1 VRVNLEVIEMRPIH
15 RAVMLA
21 TALLPA
27 VAQAQEGELKL
38 SAQGASKLWVEGK
51 STVRDWKCDA
61 TKIEATV
68 TGTGAAAT
76 ASAKEVGAAA
86 KRAVLTIPVAQLD
99 CRNGT
104 MNEHMRK
111 ALKANDNKTIQ
122 YRIAT
127 WELTPRSNDSASVK
141 TSGTLAMAGA
151 EKPISVELTAKR
163 TAAGTWQ
170 LNGSKTLLMT
180 EWGMKPPSLMLG
192 TMKVRDP
199 VTIQFELV
207 LEAK

>member
-1 VRVNLEVIEMRPIH
+1 MRSIH
-15 RAVMLA
+15 RAIMFA

-27 VAQAQEGELKL
+27 VAQAQQSELKL

-68 TGTGAAAT
+68 TGTGVASK
-76 ASAKEVGAAA
+76 ASAKDVGAAA
-86 KRAVLTIPVAQLD
+86 KRALLTIPVAQLD
-99 CRNGT
+99 CHNGT

-127 WELTPRSNDSASVK
+127 WELTPRSDDSASVK
-141 TSGTLAMAGA
+141 TSGTLVMAGA
-151 EKPISVELTAKR
+151 AKPISVELTAKR
-163 TAAGTWQ
+163 AAAGTWQ
-170 LNGSKTLLMT
+170 LKGSKTLLMT
-180 EWGMKPPSLMLG
+180 EWGIKPPSLMLG

-199 VTIQFELV
+199 VTIRFELV

>member
-1 VRVNLEVIEMRPIH
+1 MRPIH
-15 RAVMLA
+15 RAIMLA

-27 VAQAQEGELKL
+27 VARAQESELKL
-38 SAQGASKLWVEGK
+38 SAQAASKLWVEGK

-68 TGTGAAAT
+68 TGTTVATT
-76 ASAKEVGAAA
+76 ASAKDVGAAA

-104 MNEHMRK
+104 MNDHMRK
-111 ALKANDNKTIQ
+111 ALKADANKTIQ

-127 WELTPRSNDSASVK
+127 WELTPRSDDSASVK
-141 TSGTLAMAGA
+141 TSGTLVMAGA
-151 EKPISVELTAKR
+151 EKPISVDLTAKR
-163 TAAGTWQ
+163 AAAGTWQ
-170 LNGSKTLLMT
+170 LSGSKTLLMT
-180 EWGMKPPSLMLG
+180 EWGIKPPSLMLG

-199 VTIQFELV
+199 VTIRFELV
-207 LEAK
+207 LEPK

>member
-1 VRVNLEVIEMRPIH
+1 MRSIH
-15 RAVMLA
+15 RAIMFA

-27 VAQAQEGELKL
+27 VAQAQESELKL

-68 TGTGAAAT
+68 TGTGVASK
-76 ASAKEVGAAA
+76 ASAKDVGAAA
-86 KRAVLTIPVAQLD
+86 KRALLTIPVAQLD
-99 CRNGT
+99 CHNGT

-127 WELTPRSNDSASVK
+127 WELTPRSDDSATVK
-141 TSGTLAMAGA
+141 TSGTLALAGA

-163 TAAGTWQ
+163 AAGGTWQ
-170 LNGSKTLLMT
+170 LNGSKSILMT
-180 EWGMKPPSLMLG
+180 EWGIKPPSLMLG

-199 VTIQFELV
+199 VTIRFELL
-207 LEAK
+207 LETK

>member
-1 VRVNLEVIEMRPIH
+1 MRPIH
-15 RAVMLA
+15 RTIMIA

-27 VAQAQEGELKL
+27 VAQAQQSELKL
-38 SAQGASKLWVEGK
+38 SAQGGSKLWVEGK

-68 TGTGAAAT
+68 TGAAVPAT

-86 KRAVLTIPVAQLD
+86 KRALLTIPVAQLD
-99 CRNGT
+99 CHNGT

-122 YRIAT
+122 YKIAT
-127 WELTPRSNDSASVK
+127 WELTPRSDDSATVK
-141 TSGTLAMAGA
+141 TSGTLVLAGV

-163 TAAGTWQ
+163 AAAGTWQ
-170 LNGSKTLLMT
+170 LNGSKTILMT

-199 VTIQFELV
+199 VTIRFELV

>member
-1 VRVNLEVIEMRPIH
+1 MRPIH

-27 VAQAQEGELKL
+27 VARGQESELKL
-38 SAQGASKLWVEGK
+38 NAQAASKLWVEGK

-61 TKIEATV
+61 TTIEAAG
-68 TGTGAAAT
+68 TGTGVAAT
-76 ASAKEVGAAA
+76 ASAKDVGAAA
-86 KRAVLTIPVAQLD
+86 KRALLTIPVAQLD
-99 CRNGT
+99 CHNGT
-104 MNEHMRK
+104 MNDHMRK

-127 WELTPRSNDSASVK
+127 WELTPRGNDSASVK

-151 EKPISVELTAKR
+151 EKPISVELVAKR
-163 TAAGTWQ
+163 AAAGTWH
-170 LNGSKTLLMT
+170 LSGSKTLLMT
-180 EWGMKPPSLMLG
+180 EWGIKPPSLMLG

-199 VTIQFELV
+199 VTIRFELV
-207 LEAK
+207 LEPK

>member
-1 VRVNLEVIEMRPIH
+1 MRSIH
-15 RAVMLA
+15 RAIMFA

-27 VAQAQEGELKL
+27 VAQAQQSELKL

-68 TGTGAAAT
+68 TGTGVASK
-76 ASAKEVGAAA
+76 ASAKDVGAAA
-86 KRAVLTIPVAQLD
+86 KRALLTIPVAQLD
-99 CRNGT
+99 CHNGT

-127 WELTPRSNDSASVK
+127 WELTPRSDDSASVK
-141 TSGTLAMAGA
+141 TSGTLVMAGA

-163 TAAGTWQ
+163 AAAGTWQ
-170 LNGSKTLLMT
+170 LNGSKSILMT
-180 EWGMKPPSLMLG
+180 EWGIKPPSLMLG

-199 VTIQFELV
+199 VTIRFELL
-207 LEAK
+207 LETK

>member
-1 VRVNLEVIEMRPIH
+1 MRPIH
-15 RAVMLA
+15 RAVLLA

-27 VAQAQEGELKL
+27 VARAQESGLEL
-38 SAQGASKLWVEGK
+38 SAQVASKLWVEGK
-51 STVRDWKCDA
+51 SSVRDWKCDA

-68 TGTGAAAT
+68 TGTSAAAT
-76 ASAKEVGAAA
+76 APVKEVGAAA
-86 KRAVLTIPVAQLD
+86 KHASLTIPVAQLD
-99 CRNGT
+99 CHNGT

-127 WELTPRSNDSASVK
+127 WELTPRSDDSASVK
-141 TSGTLAMAGA
+141 TSGTLVMAGA

-163 TAAGTWQ
+163 GAAGTWA
-170 LNGSKTLLMT
+170 LNGSKTIKMT
-180 EWGMKPPSLMLG
+180 EWGIKPPSLMFG

-199 VTIQFELV
+199 VTIKFELV
-207 LEAK
+207 LE